1 MACTPTT
8 ELPGL
13 GFLDAG
19 SASADLSAGLK
30 LELPYW
36 VLEGLAKHLKAH
48 LPKSYKETYRE
59 ILLADANV
67 VDLHKLGPHFY
78 EFGLYLMKHCPEE
91 GEAVGA
97 SLSKAF
103 KARFLNLM
111 DAALN
116 CQDVDALKECAK
128 LDEMERLLFR
138 KAYRTR
144 QGMGKWTSRK
154 VYQINTSNIVASFKK
169 RKMAHST

>member
-1 MACTPTT
+1 MFCSKLFGWKAAKDKAGKSKGASRPQ
-8 ELPGL
+8 L
-13 GFLDAG
+13 GTVYP
-19 SASADLSAGLK
+19 
-30 LELPYW
+30 EP
-36 VLEGLAKHLKAH
+36 
-48 LPKSYKETYRE
+48 
-59 ILLADANV
+59 
-67 VDLHKLGPHFY
+67 
-78 EFGLYLMKHCPEE
+78 PEE

-138 KAYRTR
+138 KAYHTR

-169 RKMAHST
+169 RKTAHST